1 MVGNMPSPS
10 CHHCYFSTPLYR
22 PLHPPPPPPTPPLRP
37 PSKLLWPSPP
47 ILSHRRS
54 PNGASWIQNLS
65 HTPPSALPFDLSPPP
80 IDHDLLDTVTGF
92 GAKLSE
98 DGIVETFDNDDDA
111 LDAVENG
118 VVVCDYFISTFFIF
132 PIKFSGEDR
141 IQFLH
146 NQSTANFECLQEG
159 QGCDTVFVTPTA
171 RTIDIGHAWIM
182 RNAVTLVVSPMIS
195 GSITQMLRK
204 YVFFADKVEIEDIS
218 KQTCLFVLVGARS
231 NQVMMDLNLG
241 DMVGQPHGTHKH
253 YTVNRMPV
261 TVAAGN
267 IISEEGFSLLM
278 SPAAAGSIWKT
289 LLSQGAVPMGSK
301 AWETFRVFQ
310 GGTTLTYAGRPAPG
324 KELTDEYNVLEAG
337 LWNSISMN
345 KGCYK
350 GQETISRLITYD
362 GVKQRLW
369 GIRLSSPVEPGTPI
383 IVDAKKVGKLTSYAA
398 GRNES
403 EHFGLGYIKRKAA
416 SEGDTVNVGNN
427 AVGTVVE
434 VPFLARQC
442 PLPSKSSNS

>member
-1 MVGNMPSPS
+1 MPSPS

-118 VVVCDYFISTFFIF
+118 VVVVDLSHFGRIRV
-132 PIKFSGEDR
+132 SGEDR

-182 RNAVTLVVSPMIS
+182 VIFMPSFLYNRAFLSWQSSLISFLNKKFTCTEECSYIGSLTDDQWKHNSNA
-195 GSITQMLRK
+195 
-204 YVFFADKVEIEDIS
+204 EE
-218 KQTCLFVLVGARS
+218 
-231 NQVMMDLNLG
+231 VMMDLNLG

-416 SEGDTVNVGNN
+416 SEGDTVNVGDN

-442 PLPSKSSNS
+442 PPPLKSSNS